1 MPYSKIKNAFFYKGV
16 NSSKIVIYFEKQDWR
31 TKEVSEKATV
41 HVTLDND
48 YRVAKFDVEL
58 DSIPGEYLDGY
69 EVVSTFDAVDFD
81 NNKTFYSD
89 SNGLAMQKRILNHRD
104 YYNFTAEWADPPP
117 SIHPL
122 HN

>member
-1 MPYSKIKNAFFYKGV
+1 LPYSEIKNAFFYKGAH
-16 NSSKIVIYFEKQDWR
+16 SSKIVVYFEKQDWR

-41 HVTLDND
+41 HITLDND

-81 NNKTFYSD
+81 NNKTFYTD

-104 YYNFTAEWADPPP
+104 YYNFTEEWKDPPP